1 MMLEKGFEDFL
12 YADPQIKSDK
22 AVASRMTRARNAE
35 EILGASLDV
44 IVACD
49 DTMYDAMIR
58 LKDNGDTRG
67 NIQNAVRKYYIY
79 KNGKEFPQMRHY
91 HR

>member
-1 MMLEKGFEDFL
+1 MLEKGFETFL
-12 YADPQIKSDK
+12 YADPQIESDK
-22 AVASRMTRARNAE
+22 AVTSRMTRARKAE

-44 IVACD
+44 IVSSDNA
-49 DTMYDAMIR
+49 MHDAMIR

-79 KNGKEFPQMRHY
+79 KNGKEFPQLRY
-91 HR
+91 YRR